1 MQILRAAVF
10 FGGEDD
16 LNQPSRT
23 GKLAVYLF
31 LYIPVV
37 WAALLLAQSLGGG
50 LPEIITNLT
59 AAMEH
64 PFRIQWTDHSLVTI
78 LACTGAYIM
87 GICLYADQ
95 QGRTRDGEEHGSAA
109 WASPRQ
115 VNAMFAQKQNKLL
128 TKNVR
133 LGLDTH
139 KHRRSLNVLV
149 IGGSGAAKTRSYV
162 KPNILEANTNYVITD
177 PKSEVLLATGGYLKS
192 KGYDIRVLNLVNL
205 DESDGYNPFRYIRD
219 EKDALRLV
227 NNLIQAT
234 TPKGSHESDP
244 FWTKAETALLQAIIL
259 MLWQEAP
266 EYEQNFSMV
275 MRVLEYAEVKEEDE
289 EYVSPLDLLFQ
300 AIEREKP
307 DSVAVRQ
314 YKVFKMAAGKTS
326 KSILVSTAV
335 RLAPFNL
342 PQIKAITDRDDMD
355 LYTLGEQKCA
365 LYAVIPDNDQ
375 SFNFLVSLLYAQA
388 FQALYYSADQIHHGA
403 LPCHVHFVLD
413 EFAAMPL
420 PGFTRELAT
429 MRSRNISA
437 STIIQNMA
445 QIKELFKDSWETI
458 PGNSDTILY
467 LGGNESST
475 HKYISEALGKA
486 TIDTRTHGQTKGKS
500 GSYST
505 NFQMSG
511 RELLTPDEVRGLDNR
526 YAILFIRGAKPV
538 MDLKYELTE
547 HPAIRHTIDGGGPPY
562 IHHQE
567 KPEPKFQGEPLFAP
581 ETEISDEE
589 KEIEPYEDFPEIPD
603 PQEAPEHPGAPEE
616 D

>member
-1 MQILRAAVF
+1 
-10 FGGEDD
+10 
-16 LNQPSRT
+16 
-23 GKLAVYLF
+23 VYLF
-31 LYIPVV
+31 LYVPVV
-37 WAALLLAQSLGGG
+37 WAALLIAQSLGGG
-50 LPEIITNLT
+50 LPDIISNLS

-64 PFRIQWTDHSLVTI
+64 PFRIQWTQHSLVTI
-78 LACTGAYIM
+78 LLCSVAYVAAL
-87 GICLYADQ
+87 CYLSAN
-95 QGRTRDGEEHGSAA
+95 QGRTRDGEEHGSAT

-149 IGGSGAAKTRSYV
+149 IGGSGAGKSRSYV
-162 KPNILEANTNYVITD
+162 KPNILEANTNYVVTD
-177 PKSEVLLATGGYLKS
+177 PKSEVLLATGGYLKE

-205 DESDGYNPFRYIRD
+205 EESDGYNPFRYIRD

-300 AIEREKP
+300 SIEREKP

-314 YKVFKMAAGKTS
+314 YKVFKLAAGKTS

-342 PQIKAITDRDDMD
+342 PQIKAITDHDDMD

-365 LYAVIPDNDQ
+365 LYAVIPDNDTT
-375 SFNFLVSLLYAQA
+375 FNFLVSLLYSQA

-420 PGFTRELAT
+420 PGDPP
-429 MRSRNISA
+429 RNPA
-437 STIIQNMA
+437 
-445 QIKELFKDSWETI
+445 L
-458 PGNSDTILY
+458 PRPLY
-467 LGGNESST
+467 IG
-475 HKYISEALGKA
+475 
-486 TIDTRTHGQTKGKS
+486 
-500 GSYST
+500 
-505 NFQMSG
+505 
-511 RELLTPDEVRGLDNR
+511 
-526 YAILFIRGAKPV
+526 
-538 MDLKYELTE
+538 
-547 HPAIRHTIDGGGPPY
+547 
-562 IHHQE
+562 
-567 KPEPKFQGEPLFAP
+567 
-581 ETEISDEE
+581 
-589 KEIEPYEDFPEIPD
+589 
-603 PQEAPEHPGAPEE
+603 
-616 D
+616 

>member
-1 MQILRAAVF
+1 MKQRSRAENIVLALF
-10 FGGEDD
+10 F
-16 LNQPSRT
+16 
-23 GKLAVYLF
+23 
-31 LYIPVV
+31 YIPVV
-37 WAALLLAQSLGGG
+37 WAALLIAQSLGNG
-50 LPEIITNLT
+50 LPELLTNLT
-59 AAMEH
+59 AAMED
-64 PFRIQWTDHSLVTI
+64 PLNIQWTDKSLLSI
-78 LACTGAYIM
+78 LVCTGAYLM
-87 GICLYADQ
+87 GLSLYSAN
-95 QGRTRDGEEHGSAA
+95 QGRTRDGEEHGSAT
-109 WASPRQ
+109 WGSPQQ
-115 VNAMFAQKQNKLL
+115 VNAQFAQKKNKIL
-128 TKNVR
+128 TRHVR

-205 DESDGYNPFRYIRD
+205 DQSDGYNPFRYLRD

-259 MLWQEAP
+259 MLYQEAP
-266 EYEQNFSMV
+266 ESEQNFSMV

-289 EYVSPLDLLFQ
+289 EFVSPLDLLFQ
-300 AIEREKP
+300 AMERDDP
-307 DSVAVRQ
+307 NSVAVRQ
-314 YKVFKMAAGKTS
+314 YKVFKLAAGKTA

-342 PQIKAITDRDDMD
+342 PQIQAITDHDDMD
-355 LYTLGEQKCA
+355 LYTLGEKKCA
-365 LYAVIPDNDQ
+365 LYAVIPDNDNT
-375 SFNFLVSLLYAQA
+375 FNFLVSLLYSQA

-403 LPCHVHFVLD
+403 LPQHVHFVLD

-445 QIKELFKDSWETI
+445 QIKELYKDSWETI

-467 LGGNESST
+467 LGGNEAST
-475 HKYISEALGKA
+475 HKYISEALGKS
-486 TIDTRTHGQTKGKS
+486 TIDTKTHGQTKGKS

-511 RELLTPDEVRGLDNR
+511 RELLTPDEVRALDNR
-526 YAILFIRGAKPV
+526 YCILFIRGAKPV
-538 MDLKYELTE
+538 MDLKYELTQ
-547 HPAIRHTIDGGGPPY
+547 HPAIRHTVDGGGAPY
-562 IHHQE
+562 IHHGHQMPAYLGNPFFVPVSAGIE
-567 KPEPKFQGEPLFAP
+567 NQ
-581 ETEISDEE
+581 TEHE
-589 KEIEPYEDFPEIPD
+589 KETTV
-603 PQEAPEHPGAPEE
+603 
-616 D
+616 